1 MAITD
6 LQISDTIEAGAP
18 SIKYGEGD
26 VQRQVPENS
35 QERMMAQQIW
45 ESLGPDQQSQFITF
59 EQFYTSG
66 AWKQILAQMQQQAQ
80 QQQEQPMAY
89 GGIAGLGGRRRYG
102 IGSSIKKRLRK
113 IIPNEVAQ
121 IAQVAAPFV
130 APFNPIAGGLM
141 SGIGGFDRHGS
152 ISKGLKSGLMN
163 YAGGQAARYLGGAG
177 LQTGINPMT
186 GSGVQ
191 GAGFFSSPMGTNT
204 GLGKMF
210 SKKPTSPLKETRLD
224 KLKNVF
230 PGSEGTLSDPKEK
243 LDFIDKAKPKGI
255 KLLDKFLSKTGMKTA
270 AMAGI
275 LGASALA
282 GIYTKKNPGDDSLE
296 DISRGEGM
304 DIEGI
309 RAEVIEAFKDPS
321 GEKLAAIR
329 IKYPFLGSKESKN
342 MDLMAEGGRIGLEG
356 GGDPLLREEYN
367 KYVFDLKEINPNA
380 IPMSFEEFA
389 AQARAGMAK
398 GGVMCVPGKEYPWP
412 KEERAMA
419 QEGGLMDLGGM
430 EKDYRNDGGFV
441 PIGGKEKADDV
452 PARLSKNEFVFTAD
466 AVRGAGGGDI
476 DKGAEIMENIMK
488 NLEQGGKISEETQGL
503 SGAREMFKVSERL
516 SEVV

>member
-26 VQRQVPENS
+26 VQRQVPENN
-35 QERMMAQQIW
+35 QERVIAQQIW
-45 ESLGPDQQSQFITF
+45 DSLDPGQQSQFITF

-66 AWKQILAQMQQQAQ
+66 AWKQILAQMQQQ
-80 QQQEQPMAY
+80 EQPMAY

-102 IGSSIKKRLRK
+102 LGSSIKKRLRK

-141 SGIGGFDRHGS
+141 SGIGGFDKHGS
-152 ISKGLKSGLMN
+152 ISKGLKSGLMT
-163 YAGGQAARYLGGAG
+163 YGGGQLARGIGGG
-177 LQTGINPMT
+177 MGNLQTGINP
-186 GSGVQ
+186 
-191 GAGFFSSPMGTNT
+191 AGGFGDATRMGTGFGKYFSNPMQKSG

-210 SKKPTSPLKETRLD
+210 NKSTPSKYPTDIHPGDNMSVGVEAAEQVVE
-224 KLKNVF
+224 KN
-230 PGSEGTLSDPKEK
+230 TPKSM
-243 LDFIDKAKPKGI
+243 
-255 KLLDKFLSKTGMKTA
+255 KLLDKFLSKAGMKTA
-270 AMAGI
+270 AAAGI

-329 IKYPFLGSKESKN
+329 IKYPFLGSKGSKN

-356 GGDPLLREEYN
+356 
-367 KYVFDLKEINPNA
+367 
-380 IPMSFEEFA
+380 
-389 AQARAGMAK
+389 
-398 GGVMCVPGKEYPWP
+398 
-412 KEERAMA
+412 
-419 QEGGLMDLGGM
+419 
-430 EKDYRNDGGFV
+430 
-441 PIGGKEKADDV
+441 
-452 PARLSKNEFVFTAD
+452 
-466 AVRGAGGGDI
+466 
-476 DKGAEIMENIMK
+476 
-488 NLEQGGKISEETQGL
+488 
-503 SGAREMFKVSERL
+503 
-516 SEVV
+516 VVILY